1 MTCIYIYIMR
11 NWTRYAM
18 LLELVRVVDGG
29 FAKQMVSVIV
39 DVLVNK
45 AGLTEKMICERFIS
59 MGSDGVS
66 IFQGARYGVVRQL

>member
-1 MTCIYIYIMR
+1 
-11 NWTRYAM
+11 M